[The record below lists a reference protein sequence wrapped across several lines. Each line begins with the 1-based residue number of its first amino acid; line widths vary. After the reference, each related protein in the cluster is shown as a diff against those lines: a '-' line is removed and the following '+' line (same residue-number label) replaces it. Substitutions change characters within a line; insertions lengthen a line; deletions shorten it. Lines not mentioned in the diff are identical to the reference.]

1 MSATNPATFP
11 QHRFPPGPSNMVAGT
26 DATFARCVNRLTSED
41 LHEILRNARLTR
53 WHKPLLDGTV
63 VSLYPPVFEPGL
75 KDEQHN
81 YVPVPTYWR
90 RRFARERITKLQRNL
105 SLGRQPFW
113 KGESRPS
120 GYETVELRRPN
131 ITEAMLIRFASHWLT
146 RNLRWTLEGNHDAD
160 NPLTYTSQRPPAER
174 LARGEN
180 FMDEAAVTAFLRQ
193 QPSIR
198 KLLCFEHG
206 EEIVTELQRVLTY
219 GGTVEA
225 SAEKLAAF
233 GITQAAF
240 EKRVQRLRNDME
252 AQMELP
258 YGKKVIEALMV
269 DAPEG
274 TKDVLERASKRA
286 GRKVGEFWKT
296 FAPSPSGDPA
306 FQNHPFESY
315 FDRAENPVKYL
326 GERQ

>member
-1 MSATNPATFP
+1 
-11 QHRFPPGPSNMVAGT
+11 
-26 DATFARCVNRLTSED
+26 
-41 LHEILRNARLTR
+41 
-53 WHKPLLDGTV
+53 
-63 VSLYPPVFEPGL
+63 
-75 KDEQHN
+75 
-81 YVPVPTYWR
+81 
-90 RRFARERITKLQRNL
+90 
-105 SLGRQPFW
+105 
-113 KGESRPS
+113 
-120 GYETVELRRPN
+120 
-131 ITEAMLIRFASHWLT
+131 
-146 RNLRWTLEGNHDAD
+146 
-160 NPLTYTSQRPPAER
+160 
-174 LARGEN
+174 
-180 FMDEAAVTAFLRQ
+180 
-193 QPSIR
+193 
-198 KLLCFEHG
+198 LLCYQHG

-219 GGTVEA
+219 GTTVEA

-286 GRKVGEFWKT
+286 GRKVGEIWKK
-296 FAPSPSGDPA
+296 FAPSASGDPT